1 MIRGVLEGE
10 RELLEFLT
18 TLDRLLLT
26 RLGDNSLVSTKHVP
40 AGGCDGVGDG
50 GSSGRHATNQTHAHV
65 LDARVRCHQHFPV
78 TRQTPARSE
87 RNIIQL
93 QREISLLKRP

>member
-26 RLGDNSLVSTKHVP
+26 RLGDNSLVSTKHVL
-40 AGGCDGVGDG
+40 AGG
-50 GSSGRHATNQTHAHV
+50 
-65 LDARVRCHQHFPV
+65 VRG
-78 TRQTPARSE
+78 
-87 RNIIQL
+87 
-93 QREISLLKRP
+93 